1 MVAAPGDVFAE
12 RYRLGRLVGSG
23 GMGLVW
29 EAWDLRLER
38 RVALK
43 QLRPPAGLSGTEEAL
58 AIERA
63 MREARI
69 TARLQHRYAV
79 PVFDVI
85 EHNGQPCL
93 IMQFIPSMT
102 LTAVLREGGPLLP
115 REAAKLGAQVASAL
129 AAAHQA
135 GIVHRDVKPGNI
147 LVADDGSA
155 LISDFGISHALGDA
169 TLTDRGVVHGTPAYL
184 APEVAQGGEAS
195 YASDVFSLGASLYAA
210 LEGTPPFG
218 TTSNSLVLLHRA
230 AAGRF
235 DRPKRSGALTP
246 LLLSMLSTSPAD
258 RPTMFVVARTLTE
271 LSQPETPVR
280 PIVQLTAPFASTID
294 EPPDSAEFAAGS
306 GSWTVDA
313 TVPRVITHPRVGDE
327 GFADVMAARDDD
339 GPPARSR
346 TGRAV
351 ALGAVTVAV
360 LVVVALLVREE
371 PGATDARF
379 DASGTTPSA
388 SSAPSP
394 LGSGPHSTESAS
406 RRESRPSSV
415 SASPSRTATTPKP
428 TNPTPT
434 AVKRKVSDSELAGA
448 IRSYYALL
456 PENTD
461 DAWPGMTRTYQVRH
475 AGGRSSYDAFW
486 GAIRRVSVSHVTGAV
501 PDRAQA
507 TITYEFRDGRRVQER
522 TSFQLVKVG
531 GRLKINDSTVLSS
544 K

>member
-1 MVAAPGDVFAE
+1 MAAPGDVLAG
-12 RYRLGRLVGSG
+12 RYRLDRLVGSG

-43 QLRPPAGLSGTEEAL
+43 QLRPPAGLSGTEEVL

-69 TARLQHRYAV
+69 TARLHHRYAV

-85 EHNGQPCL
+85 EHDGQPCL

-102 LTAVLREGGPLLP
+102 LTAVLQEGGPLLP
-115 REAAKLGAQVASAL
+115 LEAAKLGAQVGSAL
-129 AAAHQA
+129 AAAHEA

-184 APEVAQGGEAS
+184 APEVAQGGDAS

-218 TTSNSLVLLHRA
+218 TDSNSIVLLHRV

-246 LLLSMLSTSPAD
+246 LLLSMLSTNPAD
-258 RPTMFVVARTLTE
+258 RPTMFAVARTLTE
-271 LSQPETPVR
+271 LSPPETPIR
-280 PIVQLTAPFASTID
+280 PAGVLTAPSASRID
-294 EPPDSAEFAAGS
+294 EPPVSAGLAAAS
-306 GSWTVDA
+306 GSWAADA

-327 GFADVMAARDDD
+327 AFADVMAARDDD
-339 GPPARSR
+339 GPPARRR

-351 ALGAVTVAV
+351 TLGAVTVAV
-360 LVVVALLVREE
+360 LVVVALLGRGE
-371 PGATDARF
+371 PGATEARV
-379 DASGTTPSA
+379 DASGTTAFSII
-388 SSAPSP
+388 SP
-394 LGSGPHSTESAS
+394 IT
-406 RRESRPSSV
+406 RRLDTSQHR
-415 SASPSRTATTPKP
+415 
-428 TNPTPT
+428 
-434 AVKRKVSDSELAGA
+434 
-448 IRSYYALL
+448 IC
-456 PENTD
+456 
-461 DAWPGMTRTYQVRH
+461 
-475 AGGRSSYDAFW
+475 
-486 GAIRRVSVSHVTGAV
+486 V
-501 PDRAQA
+501 PP
-507 TITYEFRDGRRVQER
+507 
-522 TSFQLVKVG
+522 
-531 GRLKINDSTVLSS
+531 
-544 K
+544 